1 MTRRTIALAYGLCAF
16 PFYAFAHGEGALI
29 PFLVQFVLSILF
41 LILVASIR
49 FPLAGKLMLIGSYFL
64 AAWLILSLDIPYQKN
79 KALVNFIL
87 VPGPAAI
94 SLAVYM
100 LLRNKYTKAKKQ
112 PD

>member
-1 MTRRTIALAYGLCAF
+1 MNRRTIALVFGICVV
-16 PFYAFAHGEGALI
+16 PFSGFAHGEGALI
-29 PFLVQFVLSILF
+29 PFIVEFVLSILF
-41 LILVASIR
+41 LILIASIQ

>member
-1 MTRRTIALAYGLCAF
+1 MIALAYGICAF

-29 PFLVQFVLSILF
+29 PFVVQFVLSILF

-64 AAWLILSLDIPYQKN
+64 ATWLILSLDIPYPNN
-79 KALVNFIL
+79 KVPVAFIFIAG
-87 VPGPAAI
+87 PGAI

-100 LLRNKYTKAKKQ
+100 LLRNKYTKSKKQ